1 MIVQSFLQKI
11 VPDPRDCATH
21 PRVQP
26 ESLTPKGA
34 VSRMGSLG
42 ERIYSGFT
50 HNRST
55 QSSIPTTM
63 IFDSVIDPKG

>member
-1 MIVQSFLQKI
+1 MIVQFFLQKI
-11 VPDPRDCATH
+11 VPDPRDCRATH
-21 PRVQP
+21 ARAS
-26 ESLTPKGA
+26 SLK
-34 VSRMGSLG
+34 VSRRQRGPYRSLG
-42 ERIYSGFT
+42 ESIYSGFT